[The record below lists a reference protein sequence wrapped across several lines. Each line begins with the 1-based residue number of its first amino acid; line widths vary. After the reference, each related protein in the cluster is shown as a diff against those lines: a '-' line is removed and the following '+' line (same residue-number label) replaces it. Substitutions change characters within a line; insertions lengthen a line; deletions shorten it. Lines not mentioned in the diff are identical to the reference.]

1 MNGTIDSSLAVNGM
15 LTAKRLKLSQ
25 TGWPD
30 YVFDSSYRLLPI
42 SGLERYIKDNNHL
55 PGISSAAEVDKKGV
69 DVGDNQA
76 ALLRKVEELT
86 LYIIEQNKEINSLKE
101 EVEDLKNQMLK
112 QPN

>member
-1 MNGTIDSSLAVNGM
+1 MNGTIDSSLAVNGT

-30 YVFDSSYRLLPI
+30 YVFDTSYRLLPI
-42 SGLERYIKDNNHL
+42 SRLERYIKDNNHL
-55 PGISSAAEVDKKGV
+55 PGIPSAGEVEEKGV

-76 ALLRKVEELT
+76 VLLKKVEELT
-86 LYIIEQNKEINSLKE
+86 LYIIEQNKEITSLKE
-101 EVEDLKNQMLK
+101 EVEDLKKLVLK